1 MRIIRR
7 PPPFCLRPEDPVVL
21 FDGVCNFCN
30 GSVNFLLDHDRDRRL
45 RFCAMQ
51 SDAGQAIL
59 AWAGLPR
66 ENFNSLVLVEHG
78 RVYQKTD
85 AVLRIAW
92 HLPLPWR
99 LAGWALLIPP
109 FVRDWFYDRLALNR
123 YALFGRTES
132 CRMPTPEIAGRFLL
146 LQRDQGLVPRDWGS
160 GIGDQGKKG
169 KNRTRGSV
177 VRGSS
182 FIPDS

>member
-7 PPPFCLRPEDPVVL
+7 PLPPCLRPEDRVVL

-51 SDAGQAIL
+51 SDPGQAIL
-59 AWAGLPR
+59 TWARLPR
-66 ENFNSLVLVEHG
+66 ENFNSLAFVERA

-85 AVLRIAW
+85 AVLRIAR
-92 HLPLPWR
+92 HLPWPWR
-99 LAGWALLIPP
+99 LARWALLIPP
-109 FVRDWFYDRLALNR
+109 CVRDWFYDRLALNR

-132 CRMPTPEIAGRFLL
+132 CRMPTPETAGRFL
-146 LQRDQGLVPRDWGS
+146 
-160 GIGDQGKKG
+160 
-169 KNRTRGSV
+169 
-177 VRGSS
+177 
-182 FIPDS
+182 